1 MNLENNDFN
10 LEAMTVSIPSS
21 EHVQNNQEVQ
31 GRSWTIAIWTI
42 TISMQTS
49 TTGAFPYTTI

>member
-1 MNLENNDFN
+1 MENNDFN